1 MEPKESQFP
10 LSHVKVL
17 RTQPDHSYALKES
30 KEDQV
35 NVRSTLS
42 GRGIN
47 TNDKGRESSEHTS
60 GEVEVKEAPSP
71 RSKTEYVYKAHMR
84 TRGDAAEAGIGDRS
98 GKSANEAVRK
108 AANAAE
114 EDRLE
119 RTTNVTGQRGYRTVS
134 RTKPTEVIKIDSG
147 KK

>member
-1 MEPKESQFP
+1 MEPKENQFP

-17 RTQPDHSYALKES
+17 RTQNDHSYQLKNS
-30 KEDQV
+30 KEDEV

-47 TNDKGRESSEHTS
+47 TSDNGRESSEHTS
-60 GEVEVKEAPSP
+60 GWVEVKEAPSP
-71 RSKTEYVYKAHMR
+71 RSKPEYLYKATMGTQR
-84 TRGDAAEAGIGDRS
+84 PGERGWGHRS
-98 GKSANEAVRK
+98 GTTANEAIRK

-119 RTTNVTGQRGYRTVS
+119 KTTNVKKTFSPR